1 MRYLYFIL
9 IFLIS
14 SFLFLFLN
22 FYDNG
27 WQLLQPFLVAL
38 LLIYFNSEKEWVY
51 YTFAL
56 LAGFFIDSFTGIFG
70 LHAVIF
76 VIIVFVLKSLQ
87 VTILSSKN
95 ILSIILLT
103 LFSFVVFWL
112 LFWASDLIFNWN
124 LYTFDNNLLKP
135 ILKMT
140 GINIFLVIFLHLIY
154 YNFWLK
160 GHDQKQSF

>member
-38 LLIYFNSEKEWVY
+38 LLIYFNSEQEWLY

-56 LAGFFIDSFTGIFG
+56 LAGFFVDSFTGAFLRESFQSSYFG
-70 LHAVIF
+70 ANG
-76 VIIVFVLKSLQ
+76 VFASAAPN
-87 VTILSSKN
+87 SS
-95 ILSIILLT
+95 
-103 LFSFVVFWL
+103 
-112 LFWASDLIFNWN
+112 D
-124 LYTFDNNLLKP
+124 
-135 ILKMT
+135 
-140 GINIFLVIFLHLIY
+140 
-154 YNFWLK
+154 
-160 GHDQKQSF
+160 